1 MHVHGVAEA
10 ADDAFGTEAASFFL
24 VWIAA
29 FGEQHL
35 LVVNSHA
42 AAAHPVV
49 AVTRV
54 NMIEVGQRG
63 SPSSGMI
70 SPE

>member
-10 ADDAFGTEAASFFL
+10 ADDALGAKAAGLFL
-24 VWIAA
+24 VRIAA

-42 AAAHPVV
+42 AAAHPIV

-54 NMIEVGQRG
+54 NMVEVGQRAVLG
-63 SPSSGMI
+63 VG
-70 SPE
+70 